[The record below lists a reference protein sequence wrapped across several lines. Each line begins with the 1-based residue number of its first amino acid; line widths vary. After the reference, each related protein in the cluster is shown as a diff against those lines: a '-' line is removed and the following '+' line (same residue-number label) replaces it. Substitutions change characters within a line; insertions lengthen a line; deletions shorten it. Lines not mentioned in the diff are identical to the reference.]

1 MNAYSEPRQ
10 TKNQRRQE
18 ARDKAREMREAQSK
32 QSKRKKVIVQSS
44 VAVVVLA
51 IIGVVTF
58 FITSSMAPAGPGPR
72 NMLSD
77 GIKVGQGLVAER
89 TEARQPDQAP
99 VISGENS
106 EGVAAINIFVDYSC
120 PACAQFEAVHSEQFR
135 SWLESGTVTI
145 EYHPLSFRDP
155 QTAGQRYATRSGN
168 AVACVADL
176 DPDSFFDYSEA
187 LLLNQPI
194 PPEQVSLSDAELFA
208 LAEVSGVGNLDE
220 VESCINDERFA
231 DWLKAATD
239 RAMGTGPV
247 PVRNSQIPV
256 VRGTPTVLVNG
267 QEYVGT
273 SPADLAAFVASVV
286 DVDTMD

>member
-18 ARDKAREMREAQSK
+18 AREKARQMREQQSK
-32 QSKRKKVIVQSS
+32 QSKRKKIITQSS
-44 VAVVVLA
+44 VAVALLA
-51 IIGVVTF
+51 VIAVVTF

-77 GIKVGQGLVAER
+77 GIKVGQNFVAER
-89 TEARQPDQAP
+89 TAALQPEQAP
-99 VISGENS
+99 VLSSENPD
-106 EGVAAINIFVDYSC
+106 GVAAINIFIDYSC

-168 AVACVADL
+168 AAACVADL

-187 LLLNQPI
+187 LLLNQPL
-194 PPEQVSLSDAELFA
+194 PPEQVSLTDDELIA
-208 LAEVSGVGNLDE
+208 LADQSGVGNLAE
-220 VESCINDERFA
+220 VESCIRDERFA
-231 DWLKAATD
+231 DWLDAATE

-247 PVRNSQIPV
+247 PVRNSEVPV
-256 VRGTPTVLVNG
+256 IRGTPTVLVNG
-267 QEYVGT
+267 RQYQGT
-273 SPADLAAFVASVV
+273 APADLAAFVASVEEI
-286 DVDTMD
+286 DAAE